1 MPIRIVVRKGK
12 PNVPIVICDQC
23 GQEIA
28 LAEDGNVLWR
38 SLDISE
44 PHFVHTECA
53 EPFRQAQ
60 PYEHQSMELIR
71 FKAMLLQVPQPNCP
85 DQKPKAS

>member
-1 MPIRIVVRKGK
+1 MPIRIIVRNSK

-28 LAEDGNVLWR
+28 LAENGTVIWR

-44 PHFVHTECA
+44 PHFAHKDCS
-53 EPFRQAQ
+53 EPFRKAR
-60 PYEHQSMELIR
+60 PYEHQSMELSQ
-71 FKAMLLQVPQPNCP
+71 FKALLLQPPQPN
-85 DQKPKAS
+85 

>member
-28 LAEDGNVLWR
+28 LAEDGNVLWK
-38 SLDISE
+38 SLDIPSRTLFT
-44 PHFVHTECA
+44 PNAQSRFVRLSRTSIS
-53 EPFRQAQ
+53 RW
-60 PYEHQSMELIR
+60 
-71 FKAMLLQVPQPNCP
+71 N
-85 DQKPKAS
+85 

>member
-44 PHFVHTECA
+44 PHFV
-53 EPFRQAQ
+53 
-60 PYEHQSMELIR
+60 
-71 FKAMLLQVPQPNCP
+71 PQPN
-85 DQKPKAS
+85 